1 MYSTPHMEVVPLY
14 KHISVLT
21 AAILALYVSLSTA
34 AEIKMGGGGAS
45 VATVFNP
52 VKTAFEKATG
62 NNLIILQSTPKDGLK
77 QLWSGQLE
85 VAVTAVGLDG
95 MIAGAAKDG
104 VTVDKAALQI
114 VEIGTNKTV
123 VLLHPSN
130 PVTNLTKMQLK
141 SLFTGKITN
150 WKDVGGKDAPVIVV
164 WGKNS
169 PGQNALFTK
178 IILDDEKITVENLE
192 ATDYKSIKDAVST
205 NPEAIGID
213 PLGMVDDSV
222 KGIKPSPEANS
233 PILLITKGAPSAPIK
248 KLIEFIKTEG
258 KKYIKE

>member
-1 MYSTPHMEVVPLY
+1 MY
-14 KHISVLT
+14 KRISALT
-21 AAILALYVSLSTA
+21 AAALALSVTMATA
-34 AEIKMGGGGAS
+34 AEIKLGGGGAS

-52 VKTAFEKATG
+52 VKTPFEKATG

-77 QLWSGQLE
+77 QLWKGDLE

-104 VTVDKAALQI
+104 VVIDKASLQT

-130 PVTNLTKMQLK
+130 PVSALTKDQMK
-141 SLFTGKITN
+141 GLFTGKITN
-150 WKDVGGKDAPVIVV
+150 WKDVGGKDAPVLVV

-178 IILDDEKITVENLE
+178 LILDGEKIVADNLE
-192 ATDYKSIKDAVST
+192 TTDYKGIKDTVAT

-213 PLGMVDDSV
+213 PLGMVDNSV
-222 KGIKPSPEANS
+222 KAIKPSPEANS
-233 PILLITKGAPSAPIK
+233 PILLITKGAPSAPVK
-248 KLIEFIKTEG
+248 QLIDFIKTSG
-258 KKYIKE
+258 KKYIRE

>member
-1 MYSTPHMEVVPLY
+1 MYKRITA
-14 KHISVLT
+14 LT
-21 AAILALYVSLSTA
+21 VTALALSVAMATA
-34 AEIKMGGGGAS
+34 AEIKLGGGGAS

-52 VKTAFEKATG
+52 VKAPFEKATG

-77 QLWSGQLE
+77 QLWKGDLE

-104 VTVDKAALQI
+104 VVIDKASLQT

-130 PVTNLTKMQLK
+130 PVSALTKDQMK
-141 SLFTGKITN
+141 GLFTGKITN
-150 WKDVGGKDAPVIVV
+150 WKEVGGKDAPVLVV

-178 IILDDEKITVENLE
+178 LILDGDKIAAENLE
-192 ATDYKSIKDAVST
+192 TTDYKGIKDTVAT

-213 PLGMVDDSV
+213 PLGMTDDSV
-222 KGIKPSPEANS
+222 KAVKPSPEANS
-233 PILLITKGAPSAPIK
+233 PILLITKGAPSVPVK
-248 KLIEFIKTEG
+248 QLIDFIKTSG
-258 KKYIKE
+258 KKYIRE

>member
-1 MYSTPHMEVVPLY
+1 MYKRITA
-14 KHISVLT
+14 LT
-21 AAILALYVSLSTA
+21 AATLALSVTIATA
-34 AEIKMGGGGAS
+34 AEIKLGGGGAS

-52 VKTAFEKATG
+52 VKTPFEKATG

-77 QLWSGQLE
+77 QLWKGDLE

-104 VTVDKAALQI
+104 VVIDKASLQT

-130 PVTNLTKMQLK
+130 PVSSLTKDQMK
-141 SLFTGKITN
+141 GLFTGKITN
-150 WKDVGGKDAPVIVV
+150 WKDVGGKDAPVLVV

-178 IILDDEKITVENLE
+178 LILDGEKIVAENLE
-192 ATDYKSIKDAVST
+192 TTDYKGIKDTVAT

-222 KGIKPSPEANS
+222 KAVKPSPEANS
-233 PILLITKGAPSAPIK
+233 PILLITKGAPSAPVK
-248 KLIEFIKTEG
+248 QLIDFIKTSG
-258 KKYIKE
+258 KKYIRE

>member
-1 MYSTPHMEVVPLY
+1 MF
-14 KHISVLT
+14 KRISVLS
-21 AAILALYVSLSTA
+21 AATLALSVSLATA
-34 AEIKMGGGGAS
+34 AEIKLGGGGAS

-52 VKTAFEKATG
+52 VKAPFEKATG

-95 MIAGAAKDG
+95 MIAAAEKDG
-104 VTVDKAALQI
+104 VKVDKAALQI

-130 PVTNLTKMQLK
+130 PVASLSKDQIK
-141 SLFTGKITN
+141 GLFTGKITN
-150 WKDVGGKDAPVIVV
+150 WKDVGGKDAPVLVV

-169 PGQNALFTK
+169 PGQNSLFTK
-178 IILDDEKITVENLE
+178 VILDGEKIVAENLE
-192 ATDYKSIKDAVST
+192 TTDYKGIKDTVAT

-233 PILLITKGAPSAPIK
+233 PILLITKGAPSAPVK
-248 KLIEFIKTEG
+248 QLITFIKAEG

>member
-1 MYSTPHMEVVPLY
+1 MFRR
-14 KHISVLT
+14 ISVL
-21 AAILALYVSLSTA
+21 AATTLVLSASLATA
-34 AEIKMGGGGAS
+34 AEIKLGGGGAS

-52 VKTAFEKATG
+52 VKVPFEKATG

-77 QLWSGQLE
+77 QLWKGDLE

-104 VTVDKAALQI
+104 VVVDKAALQSI
-114 VEIGTNKTV
+114 EIGTNKTV

-130 PVTNLTKMQLK
+130 PVTSLTKEQMK
-141 SLFTGKITN
+141 GLFTGKISN
-150 WKDVGGKDAPVIVV
+150 WKEVGGKDAPVLVV

-178 IILDDEKITVENLE
+178 LILDGEKIIAENLE
-192 ATDYKSIKDAVST
+192 TTDYKGIKDTVAT

-233 PILLITKGAPSAPIK
+233 PILLITKGKPSAPVQ
-248 KLIEFIKTEG
+248 KLIDFIKTEG